1 MDNKTTLND
10 LKTDVQAFC
19 DERPSDQFHD
29 PLHLAVGA
37 SKEASV

>member
-1 MDNKTTLND
+1 MDDTTTLND

-19 DERPSDQFHD
+19 EARDWDPFHD

-37 SKEASV
+37 